1 MLILKLLVLT
11 KEIHLL
17 SKLESMTMCHHLNFS
32 WQNQQKLVIIKMN
45 HPFVTQFQGS
55 LSQPKDLFSS
65 HPEQLC
71 LSFLMI
77 SGKKKKKQQSL
88 IFLTLRAECIFA
100 CCMSRCFCL
109 KSFLLLMRKV
119 DKQLQLIEQSKLP
132 ITANNKHL
140 KVMGCKR
147 TTGSEKERKGAP
159 KLDFYCSRS
168 CSIFKA

>member
-1 MLILKLLVLT
+1 MSPLKFLLA
-11 KEIHLL
+11 
-17 SKLESMTMCHHLNFS
+17 KLAKTGHNKNESPLRYPVS
-32 WQNQQKLVIIKMN
+32 SE
-45 HPFVTQFQGS
+45 PFLAKGS
-55 LSQPKDLFSS
+55 LQFPSRIAL
-65 HPEQLC
+65 LI
-71 LSFLMI
+71 I
-77 SGKKKKKQQSL
+77 SYDIRKKKKKQQSL

-119 DKQLQLIEQSKLP
+119 EKQLQLIEQSKLP